1 MTVNGKIIYYP
12 FMKIKRLVLYIIF
25 IIFIIFIASIL
36 YILPAFFYDVKK
48 LVKENPT
55 PTSFMK
61 YRMKQWENQGLNK
74 KIKNSWIPLK
84 QISRSMRLAVIVS
97 EDARFWQHDGF
108 DLKAIQNAF
117 EENLKSGRFKY
128 GASTISQQVA
138 KNIYLSPSKNPLR
151 KIKEAIITYRMEQ
164 IISKKRILEIY
175 LNIAEMG
182 DGIFGVQE
190 AARHYFGKSSSA
202 LNIAESAQL
211 AAILPNPIKYNPK
224 SNSKFVTSRA
234 KIIANRIMK
243 IESYKK

>member
-1 MTVNGKIIYYP
+1 
-12 FMKIKRLVLYIIF
+12 MKIKRVILYIIF
-25 IIFIIFIASIL
+25 LVFVASIL
-36 YILPAFFYDVKK
+36 YIVPAFFYDVKK
-48 LVKENPT
+48 LVKENPI

-61 YRMKQWENQGLNK
+61 YRMKQWDDQGLNK
-74 KIKNSWIPLK
+74 KIRHSWVPLA

-108 DLKAIQNAF
+108 DFEAIQNAF
-117 EENLKSGRFKY
+117 EENFKSGRFKY

-164 IISKKRILEIY
+164 VLSKKRILEIY

-190 AARHYFGKSSSA
+190 AAMYYFGKSASS
-202 LNIAESAQL
+202 LNVTEAAQI

-224 SNSKFVTSRA
+224 SNQKFVTNRT
-234 KIIANRIMK
+234 KIIANRIVK

>member
-1 MTVNGKIIYYP
+1 
-12 FMKIKRLVLYIIF
+12 MKTKKLILYTLLIIF
-25 IIFIIFIASIL
+25 FASIL
-36 YILPAFFYDVKK
+36 YISPAFFYNVKK
-48 LVKENPT
+48 LAKENPI

-61 YRMKQWENQGLNK
+61 YRMKQWEDEGINK
-74 KIKNSWIPLK
+74 KIRHSWVPLT

-97 EDARFWQHDGF
+97 EDSRFWQHDGF
-108 DLKAIQNAF
+108 DFDAIQNAF
-117 EENLKSGRFKY
+117 EENFKSGRFKY

-164 IISKKRILEIY
+164 LLSKKRILEIY

-190 AARHYFGKSSSA
+190 AAKFYYGKPASSLTITEA
-202 LNIAESAQL
+202 AQL

-224 SNSKFVTSRA
+224 SNQKFVTNRT